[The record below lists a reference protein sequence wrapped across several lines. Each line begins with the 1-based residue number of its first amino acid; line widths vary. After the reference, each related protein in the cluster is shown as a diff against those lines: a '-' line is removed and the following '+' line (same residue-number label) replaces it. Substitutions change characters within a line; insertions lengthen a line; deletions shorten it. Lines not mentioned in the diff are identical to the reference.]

1 MKQYLI
7 QIIGEIYHLVGKIY
21 GTFHTNE
28 NQLFFIFPLSSIGG
42 AELVHLDIVRAIKNK
57 KKEIIIWYRH
67 NPWMKGRSSQD
78 YVLEAEFKKQGAFW
92 FFEDKIKGQFENWNK
107 RFYQGFL
114 LKCINKKDK
123 MVIIRNG
130 DSDFKKMI
138 AKHKI
143 KFKLFVVTHNAY
155 AELENDDGIAKY
167 LDLDM
172 SDQISQRILITD
184 SLSDVIDKTY
194 YKQNKVNN
202 VKEVIIYNAVT
213 IPKKFAHK
221 EKNRLDVL
229 FAARDSYEKQ
239 FSLAYEIARSCSIK
253 HIHFHFVGPNP
264 EKYQKL
270 KNATFYGEIKDQEK
284 MASLY
289 NKCHVFLL
297 TSLSEGFPRSIGEAM
312 ANGAVIITTD
322 VGSIKDHVSEK
333 NGLIIKTN
341 NTETILKV
349 QEYLGLLK
357 NNSELL
363 IKISDYNRE
372 YAMANFSYS
381 QFDKKYNELLSL
393 S

>member
-1 MKQYLI
+1 MKKYLI
-7 QIIGEIYHLVGKIY
+7 HLIGEIYHLAGKIY

-42 AELVHLDIVRAIKNK
+42 AELVHLDIIKATKNK

-67 NPWMKGRSSQD
+67 NPWMKGRSSKD
-78 YVLEAEFKKQGAFW
+78 YVLEAEFKNQGLFW
-92 FFEDKIKGQFENWNK
+92 FFEDKIKGRFEYWNK

-114 LKCINKKDK
+114 FKRINKKDK
-123 MVIIRNG
+123 IVIIRNG

-138 AKHKI
+138 AKTKI

-155 AELENDDGIAKY
+155 AELESDDGIAKY

-172 SDQISQRILITD
+172 SDQISKRILITD
-184 SLSDVIDKTY
+184 SLSDIIDKTY
-194 YKQNKVNN
+194 NKQNKVNN

-213 IPKKFAHK
+213 IPKTLVYK

-239 FSLAYEIARSCSIK
+239 FSLAYEIAVSCSIE

-289 NKCHVFLL
+289 KKCHVFLL
-297 TSLSEGFPRSIGEAM
+297 TSLSEGFPRSIAEAM

-333 NGLIIKTN
+333 NGFIFKTN

-357 NNSELL
+357 NNSELV

-381 QFDKKYNELLSL
+381 QFDKKYNELFSL